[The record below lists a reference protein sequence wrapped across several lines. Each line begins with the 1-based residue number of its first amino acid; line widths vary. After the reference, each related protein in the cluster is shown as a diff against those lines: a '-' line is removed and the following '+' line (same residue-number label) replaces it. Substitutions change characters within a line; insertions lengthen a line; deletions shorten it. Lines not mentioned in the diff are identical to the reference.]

1 MNNSD
6 SSKTEIIDGQNVKK
20 IHEKY
25 SRLHTDP
32 KVIFWAIFIA
42 LLIGAA
48 IGSNDGGDSN
58 SPECYQGPFGYE
70 CG

>member
-1 MNNSD
+1 MTNSH
-6 SSKTEIIDGQNVKK
+6 SSKIEIMDEPKVKK
-20 IHEKY
+20 LHEKH
-25 SRLHTDP
+25 SRLNTDP
-32 KVIFWAIFIA
+32 KVVFWAIFIA

-58 SPECYQGPFGYE
+58 APECYQGPFGYE